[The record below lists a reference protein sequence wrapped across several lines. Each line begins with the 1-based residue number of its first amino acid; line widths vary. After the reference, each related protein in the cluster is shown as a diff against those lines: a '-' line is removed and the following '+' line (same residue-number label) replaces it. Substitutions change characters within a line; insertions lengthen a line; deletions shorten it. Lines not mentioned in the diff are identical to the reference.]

1 MSKEKRS
8 QTIDK
13 EEVSKQETQDGVE
26 CNVDEKNPVDD
37 NVAETD
43 AAVKSDVEKMAEEA
57 TQWRDKYV
65 RLSAEFDNYR
75 KRTLKEKME
84 LVSSAGEDVI
94 KSLLPVMDDL
104 ERALA
109 ATEKSTDVE
118 AVREGVV
125 LISNKLRDTLRGKGL
140 MEIEAFGQELDTDF
154 HEAVAKIPAPEET
167 QKGKIVDVVQKGYK
181 LHDKVIRHSKVVV
194 GEAASCHQFHYGTTE
209 QVGKGDIHS
218 LFRRIGLACLSP
230 HEVAGFVVGF

>member
-13 EEVSKQETQDGVE
+13 EEVSKQEVQDGVE

-57 TQWRDKYV
+57 AQWRDKYV

-75 KRTLKEKME
+75 KRTIKEKME

-140 MEIEAFGQELDTDF
+140 VEIDAFGQELDTDF
-154 HEAVAKIPAPEET
+154 HEAVAKIPASEET

-194 GEAASCHQFHYGTTE
+194 GE
-209 QVGKGDIHS
+209 
-218 LFRRIGLACLSP
+218 
-230 HEVAGFVVGF
+230 

>member
-13 EEVSKQETQDGVE
+13 EEVSKQEVQDGVE

-57 TQWRDKYV
+57 AQWRDKYV

-75 KRTLKEKME
+75 KRTIKEKME

-140 MEIEAFGQELDTDF
+140 VEIDAFGQELDTDF

-194 GEAASCHQFHYGTTE
+194 GE
-209 QVGKGDIHS
+209 
-218 LFRRIGLACLSP
+218 
-230 HEVAGFVVGF
+230 

>member
-1 MSKEKRS
+1 MNKEKRS

-13 EEVSKQETQDGVE
+13 EEVSKQKTQDGVE

-57 TQWRDKYV
+57 AQWRDKYV

-75 KRTLKEKME
+75 KRTIKEKME

-140 MEIEAFGQELDTDF
+140 VEIEAFGQELDTDF

-194 GEAASCHQFHYGTTE
+194 GE
-209 QVGKGDIHS
+209 
-218 LFRRIGLACLSP
+218 
-230 HEVAGFVVGF
+230 

>member
-1 MSKEKRS
+1 MSKDKET

-13 EEVSKQETQDGVE
+13 EEVNKQEAQEGTE
-26 CNVDEKNPVDD
+26 CKNEGKETADD
-37 NVAETD
+37 NVAENDT
-43 AAVKSDVEKMAEEA
+43 AVKSDAEKMAEEA
-57 TQWRDKYV
+57 AQWRDKYV

-140 MEIEAFGQELDTDF
+140 VEIEAFGQELDTDF

-194 GEAASCHQFHYGTTE
+194 GE
-209 QVGKGDIHS
+209 
-218 LFRRIGLACLSP
+218 
-230 HEVAGFVVGF
+230 

>member
-13 EEVSKQETQDGVE
+13 EEVSKQETQDSVE

-57 TQWRDKYV
+57 AQWRDKYV

-75 KRTLKEKME
+75 KRTIKEKME

-194 GEAASCHQFHYGTTE
+194 GE
-209 QVGKGDIHS
+209 
-218 LFRRIGLACLSP
+218 
-230 HEVAGFVVGF
+230 

>member
-1 MSKEKRS
+1 MSKEKGS

-13 EEVSKQETQDGVE
+13 EEVSKQEVQDGVE

-57 TQWRDKYV
+57 AQWRDKYV

-75 KRTLKEKME
+75 KRTIKEKME

-140 MEIEAFGQELDTDF
+140 VEIDAFGQELDTDF
-154 HEAVAKIPAPEET
+154 HEAVAKIPASEET

-194 GEAASCHQFHYGTTE
+194 GE
-209 QVGKGDIHS
+209 
-218 LFRRIGLACLSP
+218 
-230 HEVAGFVVGF
+230 

>member
-13 EEVSKQETQDGVE
+13 EEVSKQEIQDGVE

-57 TQWRDKYV
+57 AQWRDKYV

-75 KRTLKEKME
+75 KRTIKEKME

-140 MEIEAFGQELDTDF
+140 VEIEAFGQELDTDF

-194 GEAASCHQFHYGTTE
+194 GE
-209 QVGKGDIHS
+209 
-218 LFRRIGLACLSP
+218 
-230 HEVAGFVVGF
+230 

>member
-13 EEVSKQETQDGVE
+13 EEVSKQEIQDGVE
-26 CNVDEKNPVDD
+26 CNVDEKNSVDD

-43 AAVKSDVEKMAEEA
+43 AVVKSDVEKMAEEA
-57 TQWRDKYV
+57 AQWRDKYV

-75 KRTLKEKME
+75 KRTIKEKME

-140 MEIEAFGQELDTDF
+140 VEIDAFGQELDTDF

-194 GEAASCHQFHYGTTE
+194 GE
-209 QVGKGDIHS
+209 
-218 LFRRIGLACLSP
+218 
-230 HEVAGFVVGF
+230 

>member
-1 MSKEKRS
+1 MSKGKRS

-13 EEVSKQETQDGVE
+13 EEVSKQKTQDGVE

-57 TQWRDKYV
+57 AQWRDKYV

-75 KRTLKEKME
+75 KRTIKEKME

-140 MEIEAFGQELDTDF
+140 VEIDAFGQELDTDF

-194 GEAASCHQFHYGTTE
+194 GE
-209 QVGKGDIHS
+209 
-218 LFRRIGLACLSP
+218 
-230 HEVAGFVVGF
+230 

>member
-13 EEVSKQETQDGVE
+13 EEVSKQEVQDGVE
-26 CNVDEKNPVDD
+26 CNVDEKSPVDD
-37 NVAETD
+37 NVAETG
-43 AAVKSDVEKMAEEA
+43 AAVRSDAEKMAEEA
-57 TQWRDKYV
+57 AQWRDKYV

-109 ATEKSTDVE
+109 ATEKVTDVE

-140 MEIEAFGQELDTDF
+140 VEIDAFGQELDTDF
-154 HEAVAKIPAPEET
+154 HEAVAKIPASEET

-194 GEAASCHQFHYGTTE
+194 GE
-209 QVGKGDIHS
+209 
-218 LFRRIGLACLSP
+218 
-230 HEVAGFVVGF
+230 

>member
-13 EEVSKQETQDGVE
+13 EEVSKQEVQDGVE

-57 TQWRDKYV
+57 AQWRDKYV

-75 KRTLKEKME
+75 KRTIKEKME

-140 MEIEAFGQELDTDF
+140 VEIDAFGQELDTDF
-154 HEAVAKIPAPEET
+154 HEAVAKIPASEET
-167 QKGKIVDVVQKGYK
+167 QKGKIVDDVQKGYK

-194 GEAASCHQFHYGTTE
+194 GE
-209 QVGKGDIHS
+209 
-218 LFRRIGLACLSP
+218 
-230 HEVAGFVVGF
+230 

>member
-194 GEAASCHQFHYGTTE
+194 GE
-209 QVGKGDIHS
+209 
-218 LFRRIGLACLSP
+218 
-230 HEVAGFVVGF
+230 

>member
-1 MSKEKRS
+1 MSKEKGS
-8 QTIDK
+8 QIIDK
-13 EEVSKQETQDGVE
+13 EEVNKQEPQEGVE
-26 CNVDEKNPVDD
+26 CNVDEKSPVDD
-37 NVAETD
+37 NVAETG
-43 AAVKSDVEKMAEEA
+43 AAVRSDAEKMAEEA
-57 TQWRDKYV
+57 AQWRDKYV

-109 ATEKSTDVE
+109 ATEKVTDVE

-140 MEIEAFGQELDTDF
+140 VEIEAFGQELDTDF

-194 GEAASCHQFHYGTTE
+194 GE
-209 QVGKGDIHS
+209 
-218 LFRRIGLACLSP
+218 
-230 HEVAGFVVGF
+230 

>member
-1 MSKEKRS
+1 MSKEKGS
-8 QTIDK
+8 QIIDK
-13 EEVSKQETQDGVE
+13 EEVNKQEPQEGVE
-26 CNVDEKNPVDD
+26 CNVDEKSPADD
-37 NVAETD
+37 NVAETG
-43 AAVKSDVEKMAEEA
+43 AAVRSDAEKMAEEA
-57 TQWRDKYV
+57 AQWRDKYV

-109 ATEKSTDVE
+109 ATEKVTDVE

-140 MEIEAFGQELDTDF
+140 VEIDAFGQELDTDF
-154 HEAVAKIPAPEET
+154 HEAVAKIPASEET

-194 GEAASCHQFHYGTTE
+194 GE
-209 QVGKGDIHS
+209 
-218 LFRRIGLACLSP
+218 
-230 HEVAGFVVGF
+230 

>member
-1 MSKEKRS
+1 MSKGKRS

-13 EEVSKQETQDGVE
+13 EEVSKQEVQDGVE

-57 TQWRDKYV
+57 AQWRDKYV

-75 KRTLKEKME
+75 KRTIKEKME

-140 MEIEAFGQELDTDF
+140 VEIEAFGQELDTDF

-194 GEAASCHQFHYGTTE
+194 GE
-209 QVGKGDIHS
+209 
-218 LFRRIGLACLSP
+218 
-230 HEVAGFVVGF
+230 

>member
-1 MSKEKRS
+1 MSKDKET

-13 EEVSKQETQDGVE
+13 EEVNKQEAQEGTE
-26 CNVDEKNPVDD
+26 CKNEGKETASD
-37 NVAETD
+37 NVAENDT
-43 AAVKSDVEKMAEEA
+43 AVKSDAEKMAEEA
-57 TQWRDKYV
+57 AQWRDKYV

-140 MEIEAFGQELDTDF
+140 VEIEAFGQELDTDF

-194 GEAASCHQFHYGTTE
+194 GE
-209 QVGKGDIHS
+209 
-218 LFRRIGLACLSP
+218 
-230 HEVAGFVVGF
+230 

>member
-13 EEVSKQETQDGVE
+13 EEVSKQEVQDGVE

-57 TQWRDKYV
+57 AQWRDKYV

-75 KRTLKEKME
+75 KRTIKEKME

-140 MEIEAFGQELDTDF
+140 VEIDAFGQELDTDF
-154 HEAVAKIPAPEET
+154 HEAVAKILASEET

-194 GEAASCHQFHYGTTE
+194 GE
-209 QVGKGDIHS
+209 
-218 LFRRIGLACLSP
+218 
-230 HEVAGFVVGF
+230 